1 MKNRVAVFRETG
13 VVTIEET
20 EVKDPEKGELLIKIL
35 ACNLCT
41 SEYGIYS
48 GNRTAKFP
56 YRFGHEW
63 TGTVVKVGEGVTG
76 YKEGDFVGGCFE
88 YDMESVEAQTGYSA
102 NAPRLYAFHEMNSDG
117 YYGRFRGCA
126 EYLIQKAGCAFHLNP
141 DLDPAEAA
149 FLEPVATVISGI
161 QKLHLSP
168 SDKVLIIG
176 AGTMGIL
183 NALGSTTTLA
193 CRRDTP
199 LRTYDPFVL
208 ELLMK
213 ELPHSG
219 VNVMPN
225 STIERITKREDG
237 KFTCQFQNGSI
248 VDDVDFVLMAAG
260 RVPLIDGLGL
270 EIPGVSVERG
280 IVVVNEK
287 EETSAPGVYCLG
299 DDIGKVDLTPVAIQA
314 GRRLADRLFGNQ
326 PDSVMDYSNVPS
338 VVFSHPPIATCGL
351 TEPQA
356 HERFGDDVQVYKTT
370 FANSFYALAK
380 DEEKRKTGMKLVCQK
395 STQKVLGVHMIG
407 DNVDEM
413 LQGFAVAIKMGATK
427 KDLDSTVAIHPTAAE
442 EVVTF
447 APWGMY

>member
-1 MKNRVAVFRETG
+1 MAIAKKENIVARTIHGSSFLIDISDNYSGDTCSLYEINQTG
-13 VVTIEET
+13 MFIWNNIDGTRS
-20 EVKDPEKGELLIKIL
+20 VKELAELL
-35 ACNLCT
+35 
-41 SEYGIYS
+41 
-48 GNRTAKFP
+48 
-56 YRFGHEW
+56 
-63 TGTVVKVGEGVTG
+63 
-76 YKEGDFVGGCFE
+76 
-88 YDMESVEAQTGYSA
+88 Q
-102 NAPRLYAFHEMNSDG
+102 
-117 YYGRFRGCA
+117 
-126 EYLIQKAGCAFHLNP
+126 
-141 DLDPAEAA
+141 AA
-149 FLEPVATVISGI
+149 
-161 QKLHLSP
+161 
-168 SDKVLIIG
+168 
-176 AGTMGIL
+176 
-183 NALGSTTTLA
+183 
-193 CRRDTP
+193 
-199 LRTYDPFVL
+199 
-208 ELLMK
+208 
-213 ELPHSG
+213 
-219 VNVMPN
+219 
-225 STIERITKREDG
+225 
-237 KFTCQFQNGSI
+237 I

>member
-20 EVKDPEKGELLIKIL
+20 EVKDPEEGELLIKIL

-168 SDKVLIIG
+168 SDKVLVIG

-183 NALGSTTTLA
+183 NALVAKAHGCKVVESEM
-193 CRRDTP
+193 
-199 LRTYDPFVL
+199 L
-208 ELLMK
+208 EKKLKTAKMCGIETVDVSGKDAVEVIQEKYGKDGFDVVIVAVGLTDANRQAAKLLK
-213 ELPHSG
+213 RNNG
-219 VNVMPN
+219 
-225 STIERITKREDG
+225 TILL
-237 KFTCQFQNGSI
+237 F
-248 VDDVDFVLMAAG
+248 AAG
-260 RVPLIDGLGL
+260 YPAPEVGIDAN
-270 EIPGVSVERG
+270 EIHYRNMCLQGTYTANYQDFYEAANYLSDRKIDVSALVEERFSFDDIDQAFKKAATPGSYRVSV
-280 IVVVNEK
+280 
-287 EETSAPGVYCLG
+287 
-299 DDIGKVDLTPVAIQA
+299 
-314 GRRLADRLFGNQ
+314 LF
-326 PDSVMDYSNVPS
+326 D
-338 VVFSHPPIATCGL
+338 T
-351 TEPQA
+351 
-356 HERFGDDVQVYKTT
+356 
-370 FANSFYALAK
+370 
-380 DEEKRKTGMKLVCQK
+380 
-395 STQKVLGVHMIG
+395 
-407 DNVDEM
+407 
-413 LQGFAVAIKMGATK
+413 
-427 KDLDSTVAIHPTAAE
+427 
-442 EVVTF
+442 
-447 APWGMY
+447 

>member
-1 MKNRVAVFRETG
+1 MAPHQVQVGDGEVLEADHILIATG
-13 VVTIEET
+13 G
-20 EVKDPEKGELLIKIL
+20 KPLGPSFPG
-35 ACNLCT
+35 
-41 SEYGIYS
+41 SEYC
-48 GNRTAKFP
+48 
-56 YRFGHEW
+56 
-63 TGTVVKVGEGVTG
+63 GTSDSFWELEQAPSRSLVLGGG
-76 YKEGDFVGGCFE
+76 YIA
-88 YDMESVEAQTGYSA
+88 VEMA
-102 NAPRLYAFHEMNSDG
+102 
-117 YYGRFRGCA
+117 
-126 EYLIQKAGCAFHLNP
+126 
-141 DLDPAEAA
+141 
-149 FLEPVATVISGI
+149 
-161 QKLHLSP
+161 
-168 SDKVLIIG
+168 
-176 AGTMGIL
+176 GIL

>member
-1 MKNRVAVFRETG
+1 
-13 VVTIEET
+13 
-20 EVKDPEKGELLIKIL
+20 
-35 ACNLCT
+35 
-41 SEYGIYS
+41 
-48 GNRTAKFP
+48 
-56 YRFGHEW
+56 
-63 TGTVVKVGEGVTG
+63 
-76 YKEGDFVGGCFE
+76 
-88 YDMESVEAQTGYSA
+88 
-102 NAPRLYAFHEMNSDG
+102 
-117 YYGRFRGCA
+117 
-126 EYLIQKAGCAFHLNP
+126 
-141 DLDPAEAA
+141 
-149 FLEPVATVISGI
+149 
-161 QKLHLSP
+161 
-168 SDKVLIIG
+168 
-176 AGTMGIL
+176 
-183 NALGSTTTLA
+183 
-193 CRRDTP
+193 
-199 LRTYDPFVL
+199 
-208 ELLMK
+208 
-213 ELPHSG
+213 
-219 VNVMPN
+219 
-225 STIERITKREDG
+225 
-237 KFTCQFQNGSI
+237 
-248 VDDVDFVLMAAG
+248 MAAG